1 MEISMRMTPQDKFL
15 VQNLSSEFL
24 EAASHPPSPFH
35 HDVLQYAFPFW
46 RREFF
51 LEYPY
56 KANQ

>member
-24 EAASHPPSPFH
+24 EAASHPLP
-35 HDVLQYAFPFW
+35 HDVLQYPFPFW

>member
-24 EAASHPPSPFH
+24 EAASHPPLLP